1 MQTLKD
7 QRVIVT
13 GGSAGLGLGVVEALV
28 ERKAKVMVLA
38 RDPQRLAEVE
48 RRLGVTV
55 VAGDITDRGLAASLL
70 RELRPTVVV
79 LNAGAAPEPR
89 PLHEQTWETF
99 SACWNSDVQGGFVW
113 LQEILRLP
121 LERGSRVL
129 VSSSGAAVNGS
140 PLSGGY
146 AGSKRMLWLLAKYAN
161 TVSDEQN
168 LGIKVQA
175 LVPLQMNGATSLGR
189 HAAEAYARRKGVT
202 VEQFL
207 QSFGKPLP
215 PRQYGEH
222 VAGILTEAQYEP
234 VLAFGLKGDTGI
246 TTLEA

>member
-1 MQTLKD
+1 MHSLKD

-13 GGSAGLGLGVVEALV
+13 GGSAGLGLGIVEALV
-28 ERKAKVMVLA
+28 ERGARVTVLA
-38 RDPQRLAEVE
+38 RDAQRLAEVE
-48 RRLGVTV
+48 RRLGVTAV
-55 VAGDITDRGLAASLL
+55 SGDITDRRLAASLL
-70 RELRPTVVV
+70 RELKPGVVV

-121 LERGSRVL
+121 LDRGSRVL

-175 LVPLQMNGATSLGR
+175 LVPLQMNGATRLGR

-202 VEQFL
+202 VEEFL
-207 QSFGKPLP
+207 AGFGKPLAL
-215 PRQYGEH
+215 RQYGEH

-234 VLAFGLKGDTGI
+234 VLAFGIKGDTGI